1 MLFKRRSELTTWER
15 LRLSLWPKVSWRR
28 SGSYHAKRLLRLS
41 GSPYAVAM
49 GCAVGAFVSITPFLG
64 FHFMIAIAIAWLLRA
79 NLLAAA
85 IGTGLGNPLT
95 YPIFW
100 ATTFELGRYILPGPQ
115 QDAPAKLEHD
125 LLHKSLGQLWPVIE
139 PMIIGS
145 IPMGLAVGAIVY
157 VAVYKMVGAYQAARR
172 ARLARKR
179 FDVELDS
186 GSAP

>member
-1 MLFKRRSELTTWER
+1 MLFRRRSELTTWER
-15 LRLSLWPKVSWRR
+15 FRLSLWPRVSWRR

-64 FHFMIAIAIAWLLRA
+64 FHFIIAIAIAWVLRS

-95 YPIFW
+95 YPIYW

-115 QDAPAKLEHD
+115 QDVPAGLEHD
-125 LLHKSLGQLWPVIE
+125 LWHKSLGQLWPVIE

-145 IPMGLAVGAIVY
+145 IPIGLPVGAIVY
-157 VAVYKMVGAYQAARR
+157 VAVYKMVAAYQSARR

-179 FDVELDS
+179 FDIGVS
-186 GSAP
+186 TGTTP